1 MTKKELG
8 DSTEYLPE
16 IWNLFLIG
24 AGAER
29 CLLQAQFSAFSAYQ
43 KSCPLIY
50 NIIYNLLCTS
60 RKSRMASDVYFAYTC
75 GQSRKL
81 PAPATQFS
89 HFHIFG
95 ILFFLSIILF
105 ICTIY
110 QSKNYALMTCIHD
123 FLLWLEQEASC
134 SSHAF
139 QPFSHLWN
147 SFFFIYYI
155 IYMYY
160 LPVKKLCAHDMYP

>member
-29 CLLQAQFSAFSAYQ
+29 CLLQAQFSAFSSYQ
-43 KSCPLIY
+43 KSSPLIQ

-81 PAPATQFS
+81 PAPATHFS

-105 ICTIY
+105 IRTTY
-110 QSKNYALMTCIHD
+110 QSKNHAIITLIYSFPLS
-123 FLLWLEQEASC
+123 LEQQASY
-134 SSHAF
+134 SSHHF
-139 QPFSHLWN
+139 NNKIVLKFLT
-147 SFFFIYYI
+147 
-155 IYMYY
+155 
-160 LPVKKLCAHDMYP
+160 